1 MKKITSFLA
10 MLLMFLIS
18 STAMADSWV
27 VDDEADGLIQDASQI
42 TSPYT
47 ESSEG
52 SIAGL
57 LDGDASTFWHSKW
70 SGGDVAAGIHYFQV
84 NDIEDMPEWFG
95 FTFTRRNVA
104 NDQITKW
111 GVYGVPEGKKD
122 ADKTECTKL
131 AVIETPFS
139 SQTETLVSSAIQ
151 SKGFSTIRFYAEA
164 TSSSRGYWHCA
175 EFQILPCKAVSDYES
190 ALLEL
195 QTILSQYGE
204 YEFAAGTAPGQY
216 GVEQVAAYNDA
227 VSAAHDLEGS
237 TDADAIKAAAQAVID
252 TYNAVIASRVPYAM
266 EIKPGY
272 YVIKSALDFTK
283 STTTEETEDPET
295 GEIIPGE
302 TIVQHFAKA
311 IYDNNGTASWKTFE
325 ENAAFLFKIEAT
337 DKARQ
342 YKVTNMHNGLTF
354 NPITKSTAVT
364 MSATDSLMV
373 FDWALNDATV
383 YPDGVTEKTVTAV
396 NIRLAAQAERGY
408 VYVHAG
414 GHAGGAGTSGN
425 IVGWSHSDAT
435 EENPEISA
443 CATDWYLEEIDET
456 TAAAWIEADS
466 PVKVIARMIDEVNAI
481 KTAYAE
487 QKTIAEDK
495 TTDLDLDSPVITSA
509 SQFSSPYT
517 TLDEQSATEDEI
529 FENLLNEEGTTY
541 WHSAWESG
549 DVAQD
554 VHYLQV
560 KDVELDGT
568 YTVQIT
574 RRPVSGDQ
582 ITKLR
587 VKGYAENNEE
597 LTFEDGADLG
607 LLLLPCSAADETLA
621 ATTLFTCTK
630 DYSVLRFYSEE
641 EVAASS
647 GGGVNRGYWH
657 CKKFQIYPAVVGYG
671 ATTTQATARAAEM
684 SALEAAIAA
693 WNEGAYTTTSVTNPS
708 DAAFVAA
715 YNAVVKANNAWL
727 AVYADPAAMR
737 DAIKNVGDVSKAIK
751 IGNNPGE
758 WPAGSTADRLQ
769 TAIKDAEAY
778 NNAGAYT
785 EAGLQANIDAINS
798 CKANVYGAANKVQTG
813 KWYKFRM
820 PTEAECEA
828 NGWDKICEAVMDGD
842 VETSPAIYGYYASTA
857 KRTVENDAYVF
868 EGIEAESVTI
878 GSVLYWLPDGEP
890 MEDGDKFQF
899 INVGDTAY
907 MVQNK
912 ATGLFL
918 KAGNSG
924 AITLSPMPSLF
935 KQSAL
940 GFGANLMESVQF
952 ETKYQHRYMH
962 GQRDGGVVC
971 TWEANTPGSRS
982 SIYIEEAGDVKD
994 FVAPDFY
1001 FNVYNGR
1008 TYGFCYPVD
1017 IELTDDD
1024 ANLYGVSVSGSTVTL
1039 NPIQDNKV
1047 KGGTPFIL
1055 VSNLWEGDDKYIAEA
1070 EDEGE
1075 PGRYRNVSFAMTD
1088 TKLNTTPGTLGALV
1102 GNYYGDTTGMG
1113 DLVTRENGFRIV
1125 SSESGES
1132 VGANQAYVKAGIQE
1146 GEEGWPSITIEI
1158 GTTTIDGDNIATVL
1172 SNVAKGGKIY
1182 TIDGKFVGNGNV
1194 NSLKSM
1200 APGIYVINGVK
1211 VAVK

>member
-1 MKKITSFLA
+1 MKKITSLLA
-10 MLLMFLIS
+10 LLLMFVV
-18 STAMADSWV
+18 STTAKADSWA
-27 VDDEADGLIQDASQI
+27 VDDGADGLIQDASQI
-42 TSPYT
+42 TTPYN
-47 ESSEG
+47 EPSEG
-52 SIAGL
+52 SIAAL

-70 SGGDVAAGIHYFQV
+70 SGGSVSAGIHYFQV
-84 NDIEDMPEWFG
+84 EDIEGMPEWFG
-95 FTFTRRNVA
+95 FTFTRRNA
-104 NDQITKW
+104 ADDQITKW
-111 GVYGVPEGKKD
+111 GVYGVPEGKKS
-122 ADKTECTKL
+122 ADKTECVKL
-131 AVIETPFS
+131 AIIETPFS

-151 SKGFSTIRFYAEA
+151 SKGYTTIRFYAEA
-164 TSSSRGYWHCA
+164 TSSERGYWHCA
-175 EFQILPCKAVSDYES
+175 EFQILPCKQISDYES

-204 YEFAAGTAPGQY
+204 YEFTAGTAPGQY
-216 GVEQVAAYNDA
+216 GAEQVAAYDAA
-227 VSAAHDLEGS
+227 VSAAHDMDGS
-237 TDADAIKAAAQAVID
+237 TDADAIKAAGEAVKA
-252 TYNAVIASRVPYAM
+252 TFEAVVASRIPFAM

-283 STTTEETEDPET
+283 STTTEETEDPDT

-325 ENAAFLFKIEAT
+325 ENAAFLFKIEAS

-354 NPITKSTAVT
+354 NPISTSTAVT

-373 FDWALNDATV
+373 FDWALDDVTV
-383 YPDGVTEKTVTAV
+383 YPDGVNEKTVTAL
-396 NIRLAAQAERGY
+396 NIRLAAQAERGS
-408 VYVHAG
+408 VYAHAD
-414 GHAGGAGTSGN
+414 GHGGGAGTSGN
-425 IVGWSHSDAT
+425 IVGWSHSVSEDA
-435 EENPEISA
+435 PAA
-443 CATDWYLEEIDET
+443 CATDWYLEEIDEA
-456 TAAAWIEADS
+456 TALAWIDADS
-466 PVKVIARMIDEVNAI
+466 PTKVIAKMIDEVNAI

-517 TLDEQSATEDEI
+517 TIDSQSATEDEI

-549 DVAQD
+549 SVAQD

-597 LTFEDGADLG
+597 LGFEDGADLG

-647 GGGVNRGYWH
+647 GGGSNRGYWH

-671 ATTTQATARAAEM
+671 ATTTQATARATEM

-737 DAIKNVGDVSKAIK
+737 EAINAVGDVAKAIK

-758 WPAGSTADRLQ
+758 WAAGSSADKLV
-769 TAIKDAEAY
+769 KLLEDAKAY
-778 NNAGAYT
+778 NNAGTYT
-785 EAGLQANIDAINS
+785 EAGLQANIDAITNA
-798 CKANVYGAANKVQTG
+798 KADIYGSANKVQTG

-828 NGWDKICEAVMDGD
+828 NGWDKICEAVMDGE
-842 VETSPAIYGYYASTA
+842 VEVSPAIYGYYASTA
-857 KRTVENDAYVF
+857 KRTVQNDAYVF
-868 EGIEAESVTI
+868 EGIEAENLTI

-982 SIYIEEAGDVKD
+982 SIFIEEAGDVKD

-1001 FNVYNGR
+1001 YNVYNGR
-1008 TYGFCYPVD
+1008 TYAFCYPVD

-1024 ANLYGVSVSGSTVTL
+1024 ANLYGVNVEGTKVTL
-1039 NPIQDNKV
+1039 LPVKDNKV
-1047 KGGTPFIL
+1047 KAGTPFIL
-1055 VSNLWEGDDKYIAEA
+1055 VSNLWEGDSEYILEA
-1070 EDEGE
+1070 EDEGVE
-1075 PGRYRNVSFAMTD
+1075 GRYRNVSFAMTD

-1102 GNYYGDTTGMG
+1102 GNYYGGTTGKG

-1125 SSESGES
+1125 ASESGES
-1132 VGANQAYVKAGIQE
+1132 VGANQAYIKAGIEE
-1146 GEEGWPSITIEI
+1146 GEEGWPSLTVEI
-1158 GTTTIDGDNIATVL
+1158 SGSTIDADQIAAVL

-1182 TIDGKFVGNGNV
+1182 TIDGKYVGNGNV
-1194 NSLKSM
+1194 NTLKGM